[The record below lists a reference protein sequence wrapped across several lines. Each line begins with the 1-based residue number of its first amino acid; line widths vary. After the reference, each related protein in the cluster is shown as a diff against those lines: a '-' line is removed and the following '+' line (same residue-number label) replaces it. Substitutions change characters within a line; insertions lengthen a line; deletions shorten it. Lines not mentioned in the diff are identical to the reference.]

1 VSSRDWGDVR
11 GGAPAEGS
19 SPSGATAALHGVLEN
34 FVRSPAFASLLERN
48 FGLVRIYPG
57 DIKAAATEKVQ
68 PGWLLCDGS
77 SYDPRAYPKLYA
89 VLGTT
94 WGGDGVSTFAVPD
107 LRGRT
112 LISRGEFT
120 GVITPR
126 EVGDYGGAET
136 HALVTNEIPSHAH
149 VLVEPNGGL
158 GHRHAINVNFNPG
171 AKNSLTHGGT
181 TFDASDP
188 SYEQYSTTG
197 LTMQNTGGGAAHSN
211 MQPFAVVTYLIYA
224 GSN

>member
-120 GVITPR
+120 GVITLR

-136 HALVTNEIPSHAH
+136 HQMTTSEMPAHAH
-149 VLVEPNGGL
+149 VLVDN
-158 GHRHAINVNFNPG
+158 GHRHAVHGNFGSG
-171 AKNSLTHGGT
+171 ALASLTYAGS
-181 TFDASDP
+181 TFNAADVA
-188 SYEQYSTTG
+188 YEQPATTG
-197 LTMQNTGGGAAHSN
+197 ITMQNTGSNGFHNN
-211 MQPFAVVTYLIYA
+211 MQPWACVSYMIYA